1 MIQQFAYV
9 YGVVGI
15 LLLSGKNIKCGYS
28 FFTLSQD
35 DDNQKTL
42 ITKNG
47 FYILRTGFTMRS
59 GLGHPLNGL
68 SLRKSS
74 IKNHTTLFRGR
85 AGSQP
90 DQTQTKLHKAQHLA
104 D

>member
-47 FYILRTGFTMRS
+47 FYILRIGFTMRS
-59 GLGHPLNGL
+59 GLGLL
-68 SLRKSS
+68 AQASAQL
-74 IKNHTTLFRGR
+74 
-85 AGSQP
+85 
-90 DQTQTKLHKAQHLA
+90 TKPQKIFH
-104 D
+104 